1 MFTRRAH
8 GHVAHQT
15 ITGVAR
21 VDTRT
26 KRLVKR
32 LQPGEIAII
41 DHEDLDRV
49 AAESLVACRPG
60 AVINASASVTPRY
73 PSSGA
78 FIVVRADIPLID
90 AVGVDV
96 MNVTEGAIV
105 DVTDNIITLAGQEPL
120 HGVRQNMAT
129 VEQSIELARA
139 NLSEQLAAFAEN
151 TLEYLRKE
159 SHLLFDPPDPP
170 QLKVQFKGRHVM
182 VVVRG
187 HDYREDLQHLR
198 SYVRDVR
205 PVIVAVD
212 GGADICLEH
221 GLVPDIIIGDFD
233 SVSDRALSCGAQL
246 VVHAY
251 VGGEAPGAER
261 LRAKDLPYGT
271 YEAPGMS
278 EDVAMLLAYDEGA
291 ELIVAVGTHAS
302 MVEFLDKGRAG
313 MASTFL
319 TRLKVGPRLVDAK
332 GVSRLYRGTIR
343 TSDLTYLIASAL
355 AAFLVMALVLEPFR
369 TFLSGSWF
377 LVSEFFRDLFH
388 TVTPW

>member
-1 MFTRRAH
+1 MFVRRGQA
-8 GHVAHQT
+8 VDPVT

-32 LQPGEIAII
+32 LQPGDIAVI
-41 DHEDLDRV
+41 DHIDLDRV
-49 AAESLVACRPG
+49 AAESLVACRPA
-60 AVINASASVTPRY
+60 AVVNASPSVSDRY
-73 PSSGA
+73 PSGGA
-78 FIVVRADIPLID
+78 FILVRAGIPLID
-90 AVGVDV
+90 GVGPALMQIAD
-96 MNVTEGAIV
+96 GAIV
-105 DVTDNIITLAGQEPL
+105 DVTHDVITRVDAEPIS
-120 HGVRQNMAT
+120 GVRQT
-129 VEQSIELARA
+129 LGSVEESIESARA
-139 NLSEQLAAFAEN
+139 CLSEQLAAFAEN

-170 QLKVQFKGRHVM
+170 QLKVNFRGRHVM

-187 HDYREDLQHLR
+187 HGYREDLQHLR

-205 PVIVAVD
+205 PIIIAVD
-212 GGADICLEH
+212 GGADVCLEH
-221 GLVPDIIIGDFD
+221 GLIPDIIIGDFD
-233 SVSDRALSCGAQL
+233 SITDNALGCGAQL

-251 VGGEAPGAER
+251 VGGGAPGAER
-261 LRAKDLPYGT
+261 LRAKNLPYVT

-343 TSDLTYLIASAL
+343 TSDLSFLIASAL
-355 AAFLVMALVLEPFR
+355 VAFMVMALVLEPFR

-377 LVSEFFRDLFH
+377 LLSEFFGDFYRV
-388 TVTPW
+388 VTPW

>member
-1 MFTRRAH
+1 MMFARRSIATE
-8 GHVAHQT
+8 V
-15 ITGVAR
+15 ITGCAR
-21 VDTRT
+21 VDART

-32 LQPGEIAII
+32 LQPGDVAVI
-41 DHEDLDRV
+41 DHADLDRV
-49 AAESLVACRPG
+49 AAESLVACRPSV
-60 AVINASASVTPRY
+60 VINAAPSVTDRY
-73 PSSGA
+73 PSAGA
-78 FIVVRADIPLID
+78 LILMRAGIPLID
-90 AVGVDV
+90 
-96 MNVTEGAIV
+96 N
-105 DVTDNIITLAGQEPL
+105 AGQALMDIDEGSVVTVDGTTVTITGGASL
-120 HGVRQNMAT
+120 TGVRQTHAS
-129 VEQSIELARA
+129 VEAAIELAKAR
-139 NLSEQLAAFAEN
+139 LTEQLAAFAEN
-151 TLEYLRKE
+151 TLEYLRQE

-170 QLKVQFKGRHVM
+170 QLKVNFRGRHVM

-205 PVIVAVD
+205 PVIIAVD

-221 GLVPDIIIGDFD
+221 GLIPDIIIGDFD
-233 SVSDRALSCGAQL
+233 SITDQALLCGAQL

-251 VGGEAPGAER
+251 VGGHAPGAAR
-261 LRAKDLPYGT
+261 LDAKNLPYVS

-343 TSDLTYLIASAL
+343 TSDLVFLIMSAL
-355 AAFLVMALVLEPFR
+355 VAFVVMALVLEPFR

-377 LVSEFFRDLFH
+377 LVSEFFGDF
-388 TVTPW
+388 VQVITPW

>member
-1 MFTRRAH
+1 MMFIRKPQLE
-8 GHVAHQT
+8 QT

-32 LQPGEIAII
+32 LQPGDIAII
-41 DHEDLDRV
+41 NHEDLDRV
-49 AAESLVACRPG
+49 AAETLVACRPS
-60 AVINASASVTPRY
+60 AVVNASSSVSDRY
-73 PSSGA
+73 PSGGA

-90 AVGVDV
+90 GVGLDLMNIDEGTVLDINDDV
-96 MNVTEGAIV
+96 
-105 DVTDNIITLAGQEPL
+105 ITRSGGEPMQ
-120 HGVRQNMAT
+120 GTRQTMAS
-129 VEQSIELARA
+129 VEASIESARA
-139 NLSEQLAAFAEN
+139 CLSEQLAAFAEN

-170 QLKVQFKGRHVM
+170 QLKVNFRGRHVM

-187 HDYREDLQHLR
+187 HGYREDLQHLR

-205 PVIVAVD
+205 PIIVAVD
-212 GGADICLEH
+212 GGADVCLEH
-221 GLVPDIIIGDFD
+221 GLIPDIIIGDFD
-233 SVSDRALSCGAQL
+233 SVTDHALSCGAQL

-261 LRAKDLPYGT
+261 LRAKNLPYVS

-343 TSDLTYLIASAL
+343 TSDLGFLIASAL
-355 AAFLVMALVLEPFR
+355 VAFLVMALVLEPFR
-369 TFLSGSWF
+369 TFLSGTWF
-377 LVSEFFRDLFH
+377 LLSEFFRDFIRV
-388 TVTPW
+388 VTPW

>member
-1 MFTRRAH
+1 MMFIRRP
-8 GHVAHQT
+8 VVSPVV
-15 ITGVAR
+15 TGIAR

-32 LQPGEIAII
+32 LNVGEVAII
-41 DHEDLDRV
+41 DHIDLDRV
-49 AAESLVACRPG
+49 AAETLVACRPV
-60 AVINASASVTPRY
+60 AVVNAAPSVSDRY
-73 PSSGA
+73 PSAGA
-78 FIVVRADIPLID
+78 LILVRAGIPLID
-90 AVGVDV
+90 NAGPDV
-96 MNVTEGAIV
+96 MKITEGSAVQVSNSSITSVGAEPIHGIRQSVDSVEAAIE
-105 DVTDNIITLAGQEPL
+105 IAK
-120 HGVRQNMAT
+120 
-129 VEQSIELARA
+129 AR
-139 NLSEQLAAFAEN
+139 LTEQLAAFAEN
-151 TLEYLRKE
+151 TLEYLREE

-170 QLKVQFKGRHVM
+170 QLKVNFKGRHVM

-187 HDYREDLQHLR
+187 HEYREDLQHLR

-205 PVIVAVD
+205 PIIIAVD

-233 SVSDRALSCGAQL
+233 SVTDQALLCGAQL

-251 VGGEAPGAER
+251 VGGHAPGAER
-261 LRAKDLPYGT
+261 LKQKNLPYVT

-343 TSDLTYLIASAL
+343 TSDLTFLIASAL
-355 AAFLVMALVLEPFR
+355 VAFVVMALVLEPFR
-369 TFLSGSWF
+369 TFLSGTWF
-377 LVSEFFRDLFH
+377 LISEFFDDFVKAL
-388 TVTPW
+388 TPW

>member
-1 MFTRRAH
+1 MFTRRST
-8 GHVAHQT
+8 VPQT

-21 VDTRT
+21 VDART

-32 LQPGEIAII
+32 LQPGEIAVI
-41 DHEDLDRV
+41 DHIDLDRV
-49 AAESLVACRPG
+49 AAETLVACRPA
-60 AVINASASVTPRY
+60 AVINAAPSVSDRY
-73 PSSGA
+73 PSAGA
-78 FIVVRADIPLID
+78 LIVVRAGIPLID
-90 AVGVDV
+90 AAGASLMDITEGSVVDV
-96 MNVTEGAIV
+96 NDATVTI
-105 DVTDNIITLAGQEPL
+105 AGRPPL
-120 HGVRQNMAT
+120 TGVRQT
-129 VEQSIELARA
+129 LVSVEASIEKAKERLT
-139 NLSEQLAAFAEN
+139 EQLAAFAEN
-151 TLEYLRKE
+151 TLEYLRQE

-170 QLKVQFKGRHVM
+170 QLKVNFRGRHVM

-187 HDYREDLQHLR
+187 HGYREDLQHLR

-205 PVIVAVD
+205 PVIIAVD

-233 SVSDRALSCGAQL
+233 SVTDNALMCGAQL

-251 VGGEAPGAER
+251 VGGRAPGAER
-261 LRAKDLPYGT
+261 LQAKNLPYVS

-343 TSDLTYLIASAL
+343 TSDLGFLIASAL
-355 AAFLVMALVLEPFR
+355 VAFVVMALVLEPFR

-377 LVSEFFRDLFH
+377 LVSEFLGDFVR
-388 TVTPW
+388 TITPW